1 MHRQNKM
8 LIRTSAIVLA
18 VILLAIYLRFIGKA
32 GTLPTFTGLV
42 RSFLYI
48 GLYGVWGV
56 SVWRRI
62 VQKQARRYLLSA
74 SVLTVFWLA
83 IRTMKFYLVTDINAV
98 RQIWYAY
105 YIPMLFIPLLALF
118 VALSLG
124 KTENSH
130 LPKWTAV
137 LYIPT
142 TILVLLVLTNDL
154 HQLVFTFPS
163 GTTVWTDKN
172 YVYNTCYWLIISWE
186 VLSAAAAIMI
196 LLIKC
201 RVPQSRKVL
210 WLPLVPFTASL
221 LYGLAYAAGIPWL
234 MTVAGD
240 ITAAQCL
247 LYTAVL
253 ESCIQCG
260 LIQSNTGY
268 DLLFPASTV
277 CAQIVNKNYDVVY
290 SSVSASELPKPM
302 LRQTETGTVA
312 LDRNTLLKGY
322 AIHAGFVV
330 WQEDVTELADAIDE
344 LKENQEQ
351 IKHANDVE
359 RENYNTKRL
368 ISQLREKNRLYD
380 LLQEQT
386 AKQNALLSGILDA
399 YCQTDDENERKKLL
413 AKAAVIGAYIKRR
426 GNLVFLREQNELLP
440 AAELSLC
447 LNESMQNLELMGV
460 KCELTLKLEGM
471 IAAATATR
479 IYDMFQSV
487 VEAAL
492 AGLTGVWVHVSERAG
507 NVIAHIEA
515 VSPANLS
522 ALEFCGIKAIREND
536 GTWSLTLRLSK
547 GAKSE

>member
-48 GLYGVWGV
+48 GLYVVWGV

-172 YVYNTCYWLIISWE
+172 YVYNTCYTVHGGSDEKQNSSKSRWLYMTDSERTDEIVRRVIID
-186 VLSAAAAIMI
+186 M
-196 LLIKC
+196 K
-201 RVPQSRKVL
+201 
-210 WLPLVPFTASL
+210 
-221 LYGLAYAAGIPWL
+221 
-234 MTVAGD
+234 
-240 ITAAQCL
+240 
-247 LYTAVL
+247 
-253 ESCIQCG
+253 
-260 LIQSNTGY
+260 NN
-268 DLLFPASTV
+268 LF
-277 CAQIVNKNYDVVY
+277 
-290 SSVSASELPKPM
+290 
-302 LRQTETGTVA
+302 
-312 LDRNTLLKGY
+312 
-322 AIHAGFVV
+322 
-330 WQEDVTELADAIDE
+330 ADAIKQALTRFDSDFESYGSEKPDE
-344 LKENQEQ
+344 TAELCRILHPYALIMEVTSPAPWDLE
-351 IKHANDVE
+351 
-359 RENYNTKRL
+359 KRL
-368 ISQLREKNRLYD
+368 AQRNEVKAQYPDCKIVFVV
-380 LLQEQT
+380 
-386 AKQNALLSGILDA
+386 
-399 YCQTDDENERKKLL
+399 DENVEKKLADKVRQ
-413 AKAAVIGAYIKRR
+413 AKKDGLIDNFIYCSISTSYLSAVI
-426 GNLVFLREQNELLP
+426 
-440 AAELSLC
+440 
-447 LNESMQNLELMGV
+447 
-460 KCELTLKLEGM
+460 
-471 IAAATATR
+471 
-479 IYDMFQSV
+479 D
-487 VEAAL
+487 AL
-492 AGLTGVWVHVSERAG
+492 
-507 NVIAHIEA
+507 
-515 VSPANLS
+515 
-522 ALEFCGIKAIREND
+522 
-536 GTWSLTLRLSK
+536 
-547 GAKSE
+547 